1 LQISSAPNFNETDKE
16 IFMKRKA
23 LLLAFGFTLGT
34 AACVTTE
41 DSVRKEATEV
51 TQAVR
56 TGPQEA
62 PVRSITSFTPALRC
76 MDNLFLMYGVRDLVV
91 ISEDLNDNTKKVS
104 AGTRD
109 MLISAVSEM
118 TKRSKAV
125 RLIAYGADSSNL
137 VSFMKEAEKK
147 NMFQLTPKYG
157 IRGSITQLDENVAK
171 KTEGGGI
178 SLGDFGFGR
187 ASTAASTILGL
198 DLTMMSTEDLSIV
211 SGVTASNSVAVF
223 KSGAGVEGEAGYRKF
238 GINYQA
244 NLSRSEGTAQALRN
258 LVEMSVVELFGK
270 LTKTPYWVCLGATSQ
285 AETVKNEISDWYSG
299 MYSDG
304 EIVSYWQQQM
314 RIRGVYAG
322 QVNGQNDE
330 ALINA
335 ITAYRE
341 AMGLQ
346 KSAVVDLAFFTA
358 YLEANH
364 YEVAPKAR
372 TLLAANRGSAAPATS
387 RNDAA
392 PITLALSSA
401 KGGNQFRRGEKL
413 ALKVTPSRDAY
424 VYCFMQDENR
434 KVARFFPNRFSKDA
448 LVSAKSGV
456 TIPNGKEFSIHA
468 NSRGVQEQIMCVG
481 TGKDVFAEVVPS
493 IGGGDIDVPTQIQSL
508 AQIKSVFEKAAGP
521 GMGSETF
528 ILNVQ

>member
-1 LQISSAPNFNETDKE
+1 
-16 IFMKRKA
+16 MKRTA
-23 LLLAFGFTLGT
+23 GTLVCGLTLLL

-41 DSVRKEATEV
+41 SSVRKDATEV
-51 TQAVR
+51 ANAVR
-56 TGPQEA
+56 TA
-62 PVRSITSFTPALRC
+62 PEQSPLRTITSFTPALRC
-76 MDNLFLMYGVRDLVV
+76 MDNMFLMYGVRDLVV

-109 MLISAVSEM
+109 MLFSAVSEM

-147 NMFQLTPKYG
+147 NLFQLTPKYG

-178 SLGDFGFGR
+178 SFKDFGVGR
-187 ASTAASTILGL
+187 AATAAATILGL

-211 SGVTASNSVAVF
+211 SGVTSSNSVAIF
-223 KSGAGVEGEAGYRKF
+223 KSGSGLEAEAGYKKF

-258 LVEMSVVELFGK
+258 LVELSVVELFGK
-270 LTKTPYWVCLGATSQ
+270 LTKTPYWVCLGANSQ
-285 AETVKNEISDWYSG
+285 SETVKNEISDWYSG

-304 EIVSYWQQQM
+304 EIVAYWQQQM

-322 QVNGQNDE
+322 EVNGQNDD
-330 ALINA
+330 ALIDA

-341 AMGLQ
+341 AMGLE
-346 KSAVVDLAFFTA
+346 KNAVVDLKFFTT

-364 YEVAPKAR
+364 YDVAPKAR
-372 TLLAANRGSAAPATS
+372 ERLAANQPAAAPSAAKNDTTPIRISVTS
-387 RNDAA
+387 M
-392 PITLALSSA
+392 
-401 KGGNQFRRGEKL
+401 KGSNQFSRGEKL

-434 KVARFFPNRFSKDA
+434 KVARFFPNRFSRDA
-448 LVSAKSGV
+448 LVNAKSG
-456 TIPNGKEFSIHA
+456 IQLPNGKEFSINA
-468 NSRGVQEQIMCVG
+468 NTKGVPEHIMCFAA
-481 TGKDVFAEVVPS
+481 GKDVYAEVLPA
-493 IGGGDIDVPTQIQSL
+493 IGGGDIDTPTQVQSL
-508 AQIKSVFEKAAGP
+508 AEIRSVFEKVAGSSL
-521 GMGSETF
+521 GVGSFT
-528 ILNVQ
+528 LNVR